1 MTQKTDEQSILTEDK
16 IRMAN
21 NVKTKC
27 LISRLI
33 REVQIKALG
42 FFFFYATV
50 HHTAWI
56 MSGLRLDLV
65 KN

>member
-16 IRMAN
+16 MRMAN

-42 FFFFYATV
+42 FFFF
-50 HHTAWI
+50 
-56 MSGLRLDLV
+56 
-65 KN
+65 